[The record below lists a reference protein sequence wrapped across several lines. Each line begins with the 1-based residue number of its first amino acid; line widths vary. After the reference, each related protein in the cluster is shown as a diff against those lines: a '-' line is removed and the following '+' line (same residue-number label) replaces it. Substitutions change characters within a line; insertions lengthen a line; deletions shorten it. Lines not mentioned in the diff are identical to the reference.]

1 MLNETFLGYFQ
12 TLCVVQERFLIHS
25 DFTVSNVVVEDFL
38 KPLETAEAEKG
49 RKKKSNV

>member
-1 MLNETFLGYFQ
+1 MRLVRLFSN
-12 TLCVVQERFLIHS
+12 TLRCSRKIHS
-25 DFTVSNVVVEDFL
+25 DLTVSNVVVEDFL